1 MSPEFVPALALNA
14 GFYREIVAPLVGNRP
29 HSAGLLGYGSELL
42 GFDTERS
49 TDHGWGPRLQVFVSA
64 ADVTPV
70 LAAIDA
76 GLPAEYRGW
85 PVAFGWD
92 AVPTT
97 HHVEVVPVD
106 TWLHA
111 QVGCDPLDNMTFV
124 DWLTVPQQRLLGVV
138 EGAVY
143 HDGTGALTVVR
154 EQLRYFPP
162 DVALWMLACQ
172 WRRIWQVEPFVGRT
186 AEVGDEAGS
195 RLVASRIVHDLMRL
209 HFLLAHVYWPY
220 EKWFGSAYRTL
231 PYAGDVLPAL
241 EAALDAP
248 DHPRREDALVAAY
261 ESLARLHNETGL
273 TDPVDPSV
281 SFFYAR
287 PFRVPK
293 SDRFVEACLR
303 GVHDDWLRSMPLVGS
318 IDQIVDSTD
327 VLENMHLAPAL
338 RALYGRALQGDAS

>member
-1 MSPEFVPALALNA
+1 
-14 GFYREIVAPLVGNRP
+14 
-29 HSAGLLGYGSELL
+29 
-42 GFDTERS
+42 
-49 TDHGWGPRLQVFVSA
+49 
-64 ADVTPV
+64 
-70 LAAIDA
+70 
-76 GLPAEYRGW
+76 
-85 PVAFGWD
+85 
-92 AVPTT
+92 
-97 HHVEVVPVD
+97 
-106 TWLHA
+106 
-111 QVGCDPLDNMTFV
+111 
-124 DWLTVPQQRLLGVV
+124 
-138 EGAVY
+138 
-143 HDGTGALTVVR
+143 
-154 EQLRYFPP
+154 
-162 DVALWMLACQ
+162 
-172 WRRIWQVEPFVGRT
+172 T

-195 RLVASRIVHDLMRL
+195 RLVASRIVLDLMRL
-209 HFLLAHVYWPY
+209 LFLLARVYWPY